1 MDRLPIFMLLIYIY
15 IGICWVVN
23 LVQFFTLDFEPSYKA
38 EIIKGIGI
46 FVVPASGVT
55 VWF

>member
-1 MDRLPIFMLLIYIY
+1 MDRLPIFMLLVYIY
-15 IGICWVVN
+15 IGLCWIVN
-23 LVQFFTLDFEPSYKA
+23 LVQFFSLDFEPSYKA